1 MHRFR
6 SYISRKRFHELSP
19 SYLRRLNRTLDEA
32 RKNDFVSRQ
41 TESSTSMLTEN
52 PIIPDTETD
61 SAQFYSTDNA
71 NDDDVEMLYR
81 ENLFSSNDD
90 DDDDSSSQSSC
101 TSSDTSISSLEEP
114 DTLLDF
120 EKRLGDVFESTNMT
134 HVQMKKILDVLHTH
148 PCFHNLPKDP
158 RTILKTPRVSAPI
171 TLIAGGEYLHLGL
184 EEAVSIIL
192 NSTSQHLIP
201 PELLVDFFTDEAAL
215 DRNSNIRI
223 WPIEIRISNIDRCK
237 PETVGVWKGDIK
249 PTDPVQLMK
258 PFVDD
263 TLSVINSGGV
273 FYNDIQIPLR
283 IRCFIADS
291 PARAFIIGHLNHNGR
306 FPCSKCWVQGE
317 YLTNSRVMVFK
328 GVDHSPRSSQSYR
341 DKIDGE
347 HHKEGEGSLDRL
359 PMDLVSQTVFEYMHL
374 CCIGVMEKILAGI
387 VSGKYAERVHLSKEY
402 QMLLEARL
410 SEVTKFCPVD
420 FARKPFK
427 IQKHTKFKATEYRQI
442 MLYSGSSTFS
452 GLVQED
458 AYRHYLLFNAAMRI
472 FIMPEPSEDLLDAAE
487 NFIKIFVI
495 GAEKV
500 YGSEF
505 ITYVT
510 HGLLHLIE
518 DVRNFGPLDSYSAFP
533 YENHMSF
540 FRRVCRKRNH
550 HLQQIFNRRQESH
563 RNIRKLP
570 ESVDLIKVKGEHY
583 SRPLVELPTIQDYRQ
598 FSSLEYKSMTLN
610 LKNSDNTVL
619 IDDNQV
625 AIIKNIIQFKNQDC
639 TLLVNRF
646 HSVEGLYTLGD
657 FDSSCVGM
665 FKVNSLSKDFD
676 LVPIESIKAKCFRM
690 PFWSDKSSSLLP
702 ENGQFVVATLLSSS
716 S

>member
-61 SAQFYSTDNA
+61 SAQFYSTNNA

-201 PELLVDFFTDEAAL
+201 PDLLVDFFTDEAAL

-237 PETVGVWKGDIK
+237 PETVGIWKGDIK

-317 YLTNSRVMVFK
+317 YLTNRRVMVFK
-328 GVDHSPRSSQSYR
+328 GVDHPPRSSQSYR

-505 ITYVT
+505 IT
-510 HGLLHLIE
+510 
-518 DVRNFGPLDSYSAFP
+518 
-533 YENHMSF
+533 
-540 FRRVCRKRNH
+540 VCRKRNH

-563 RNIRKLP
+563 RNI
-570 ESVDLIKVKGEHY
+570 
-583 SRPLVELPTIQDYRQ
+583 Q
-598 FSSLEYKSMTLN
+598 YKSMTLN

-639 TLLVNRF
+639 ALLVNRF